1 MFLNNVTIKT
11 TIFSLFNSQIP
22 RANLPEVG
30 SNTVSD
36 VKQRILLVDLGEWF
50 GYNHQMALVEHN
62 QQMALP

>member
-11 TIFSLFNSQIP
+11 KHFSLFISQIP

-36 VKQRILLVDLGEWF
+36 VKQRILLVDLWGMVWLQSPD
-50 GYNHQMALVEHN
+50 GASRT
-62 QQMALP
+62 